1 MAMNL
6 LRRIT
11 NALRV
16 RPEDPNG
23 RGRGDLLAVS
33 SAGVR
38 VNPELAF
45 QVSVVWACVDAIA
58 AALSSSDWCVYQG
71 VRGADNTTA
80 IPQDGLHYILNSRF
94 NPEMTAQAGKRCM
107 GIAAVGYGNAYA
119 EIERDMAGRIIA
131 LWPISP
137 DRVEVRRDMET
148 GRLFY
153 RVTQDYAAGTVDMD
167 PADIFHI
174 RGAGIMGH
182 VGDSVV
188 TRAAQAIG
196 EAIALSQFSA
206 AYFGNNAQLGTVFMY
221 KGGKLDDNIYQRI
234 KEQLE
239 KRHRG
244 SRNAHRSAIL
254 DGGEWD
260 VKTLGTDADKAMLI
274 EAKQQIIEDVCRFFH
289 VPPHKVQ
296 HLLRATNN
304 NIEHQGL
311 EFSRDTLRPWKC
323 EIEQELD
330 YKCVPMRANKFV
342 IIDLD
347 WTEQGDY
354 KSRADAFA
362 IYRAQGIFSAND
374 ILRKLGENTIGP
386 AGDIRIVQGANVRL
400 EDVGA
405 AYLDE
410 IAASKARTPTA
421 PAPEPEDDDEDDVI
435 EEWLRSV
442 YSRIQRRVENRTA
455 QAGEEKARADGT
467 AYVPEALADMA
478 HLLKDDY
485 GEAERWAL
493 AVVNGG
499 HPNWAVNQF
508 RENTR
513 G

>member
-6 LRRIT
+6 LQRFR

-23 RGRGDLLAVS
+23 RGRGDLLAIS
-33 SAGVR
+33 SSGVR

-58 AALSSSDWCVYQG
+58 AALSSSDWCVYAG
-71 VRGADNTTA
+71 IRGADNTTA
-80 IPQDGLHYILNSRF
+80 VPQDGLHYILNSRF

-107 GIAAVGYGNAYA
+107 LIAAVGYGNGYA

-137 DRVEVRRDMET
+137 DRVEVRRNTDT

-153 RVTQDYAAGTVDMD
+153 RVTQDYAQGTVDMD
-167 PADIFHI
+167 ATDIFHI
-174 RGAGIMGH
+174 RGSGIMGH

-196 EAIALSQFSA
+196 EAIALTQFSS
-206 AYFGNNAQLGTVFMY
+206 AYFGNNTQLGTVFMY
-221 KGGKLDDNIYQRI
+221 KGGRLDDNIYQRI
-234 KEQLE
+234 KDQLE

-244 SRNAHRSAIL
+244 SRNAHRAAIL
-254 DGGEWD
+254 DGGDWD
-260 VKTLGTDADKAMLI
+260 VKTLGTDANKAMLI
-274 EAKQQIIEDVCRFFH
+274 EAKQQVIEDVCRYFH

-330 YKCVPMRANKFV
+330 YKCIPMRSTKFV

-347 WTEQGDY
+347 WAEQGDY
-354 KSRADAFA
+354 KSRAEAFA
-362 IYRAQGIFSAND
+362 IYRAQGVFSAND
-374 ILRKLGENTIGP
+374 ILRKLGENTIGA

-410 IAASKARTPTA
+410 IGAAQDRAAATQQ
-421 PAPEPEDDDEDDVI
+421 PEDDEEDDDTM
-435 EEWLRSV
+435 EAWLRSV
-442 YSRIQRRVENRTA
+442 YNRIQRRVSNRTTQVGVERA
-455 QAGEEKARADGT
+455 IADGK
-467 AYVPEALADMA
+467 AYVPEALADMREV
-478 HLLKDDY
+478 LGGRY
-485 GEAERWAL
+485 ERAERWAL

-499 HPNWAVNQF
+499 DPEQACKQF
-508 RENTR
+508 RENAR